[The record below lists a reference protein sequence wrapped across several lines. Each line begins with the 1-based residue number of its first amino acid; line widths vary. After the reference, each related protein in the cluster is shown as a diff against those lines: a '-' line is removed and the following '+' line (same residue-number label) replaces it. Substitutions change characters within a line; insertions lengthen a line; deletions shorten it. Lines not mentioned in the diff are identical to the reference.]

1 MNMSVNIKTLTIGSH
16 VSVDGKRVRVCGI
29 TKRKIGYHHPDSRP
43 NAHLC
48 YARIHD
54 VEPIPLTTAL
64 LEELGFEWRDEYSC
78 WRMKYVEDSW
88 IFIDSREGDAY
99 RYAVYPECGD
109 WRRPVIYAKYLH
121 ELEGQLAYY
130 GIELIKD

>member
-1 MNMSVNIKTLTIGSH
+1 MINVKNLTIGSH

-43 NAHLC
+43 DAHLR

-64 LEELGFEWRDEYSC
+64 LEELGFEWRESAGSWCISDKKDGYFYATICS
-78 WRMKYVEDSW
+78 DSTC
-88 IFIDSREGDAY
+88 IVTHYPNFGFQSR
-99 RYAVYPECGD
+99 VVCT
-109 WRRPVIYAKYLH
+109 YLH
-121 ELEGQLAYY
+121 ELEAFAYL
-130 GIELIKD
+130 IAKTELIKD